1 MNFKKIKQFLVYLKS
16 QTRNLILM
24 FFTTIIS
31 QICALLLPMLMCN
44 LIDIGI
50 KQHGMQQNSP
60 LIGAVQIEDQ
70 IIGMQ
75 MNYIVKT
82 GGMML
87 GISLLAAVCTI
98 LTSKL
103 TTKISCNISANLR
116 KDVFHKIMSF
126 PYAKAVEFSSSSL
139 ITRVTTDVEQVQS
152 FLILITQ
159 MFIPPI
165 MMIGGIAMVLMT
177 SPSLAWII
185 LLGGSLSAFIT
196 LKGFKS
202 INSRAKLLQKTE
214 DNFNLVLKEQLSGIK
229 ITRSFGNQDFELE
242 RFKKSNLEFAD
253 ISLFINKI
261 TALISPALM
270 IWGNLLTVLILFLSA
285 QKINSYE
292 MKVGETVAFM
302 QYAMLVMSAFV
313 MVSLML
319 SMIPKLFV
327 SMQRVSEVLNLPEET
342 PTADMPLPNHFAS
355 TTQLQFK
362 NVYFKYPSNST
373 NTLTDINFKIN
384 LGSKIA
390 IIGNVGS
397 GKSTLIKLITRL
409 YDPDEGEILLGEKSI
424 KSFEKSSILQN
435 ICYVSGQDFLFSG
448 TVDSNLRLGNPE
460 STSEDMMEVLKIV
473 QMEKFIEEKGLET
486 TIAPAGSNLSGGQ
499 KQRLCMARGLLK
511 KASVYLFDDTFSA
524 LDFKT
529 EFEVRNKIL
538 SYLNSKT
545 VFLVSQRIGTIKNL
559 DKIIVMDE
567 GKIVGIGNHEELY
580 QNCHIYRNMLR
591 VQVGD

>member
-98 LTSKL
+98 FTSKL

-126 PYAKAVEFSSSSL
+126 PYAKTAEFSSSSL

-165 MMIGGIAMVLMT
+165 MMIGGIVMVLMT

-327 SMQRVSEVLNLPEET
+327 SMQRVSEVLNVPEET
-342 PTADMPLPNHFAS
+342 QTADIPLPEHFAS

-473 QMEKFIEEKGLET
+473 QMEKFIKEKGLET

-511 KASVYLFDDTFSA
+511 KASIYLFDDTFSA

>member
-1 MNFKKIKQFLVYLKS
+1 
-16 QTRNLILM
+16 M

-327 SMQRVSEVLNLPEET
+327 SMQRVSEVLNVPEEIQT
-342 PTADMPLPNHFAS
+342 DDIPLPNHFAS

>member
-1 MNFKKIKQFLVYLKS
+1 
-16 QTRNLILM
+16 M